1 MTPQEKLDQR
11 IAAWISI
18 ENRSFDSGEV
28 ATTYQRRVQRF
39 LDVVNLKQP
48 DRVPNLLMA
57 AGFMMTYG
65 GATLA
70 DAFYDSDNARRAMMK
85 FLEDFHLE
93 YSVIGIG
100 AAFGKVLD
108 LLDYKVYRWPGGN
121 LPDHVPFQYVEGE
134 YMTADEYDPL
144 IRNPEGF
151 LLRTYLPRA
160 FGKLQGLDLL
170 PNLFNVVEISGI
182 GMLLGPL
189 SRPPLRNALN
199 LLLQAADMMQEG
211 MGSAFGIGDEICR
224 RWGIPGIMGGVTFA
238 PFDIVSDT
246 LRGTQGA
253 LMDMYRRPD
262 KLLAACEA
270 LTPVS
275 VDMACSMK
283 VPGTPPFV
291 FIPLHKGADSFM
303 SNDQFVRFYWPSLK
317 AQLLGMIDA
326 GLIPILF
333 VEGAY
338 NKRLD
343 IIADSGLPAGKTIWW
358 FDQTDMKQAK
368 KKLGSWACIG
378 GNVPGSLFITGTAQQ
393 MEDYCRALIEYAG
406 VGGGFFLAP
415 GVGLESAREDN
426 VRAFL
431 ESTEKYGVY

>member
-11 IAAWISI
+11 ITAWMSI
-18 ENRSFDSGEV
+18 DNKTFDSDVV
-28 ATTYQRRVQRF
+28 AAAYQRRAQRF
-39 LDVVNLKQP
+39 MDVVNLKQP
-48 DRVPNLLMA
+48 DRVPNLFMA
-57 AGFMMTYG
+57 SGYMMIYG

-70 DAFYDSDNARRAMMK
+70 DTFYNVERAGRAMFK
-85 FLEDFHLE
+85 FLEDFQPE
-93 YSVIGIG
+93 YQILGVG
-100 AAFGKVLD
+100 AAFGRILD
-108 LLDYKVYRWPGGN
+108 LLGYKVYRWPGGN
-121 LPDHVPFQYVEGE
+121 LPDNVPFQYVEGE

-160 FGKLQGLDLL
+160 FENLQGLAMM
-170 PNLFNVVEISGI
+170 PNLYNAVEISGI

-189 SRPPLRNALN
+189 SQPPLRDAIDR
-199 LLLQAADMMQEG
+199 LLQAADMMKDASG
-211 MGSAFGIGDEICR
+211 MIFGVGTEVIK
-224 RWGIPGIMGGVTFA
+224 RWGIPSILGGVTFA

-262 KLLAACEA
+262 KLLAACEV
-270 LTPVS
+270 LTPIS
-275 VDMACSMK
+275 VDLADSMK
-283 VPGTPPFV
+283 VPGKPPFV

-303 SNDQFVRFYWPSLK
+303 SNEQFMRFYWPSLK
-317 AQLLGMIDA
+317 AQILGMIDA

-333 VEGAY
+333 VEGSY

-378 GNVPGSLFITGTAQQ
+378 GNVPSSLFITGNAQQ
-393 MEDYCRALIEYAG
+393 MEDYCRDLIENAG
-406 VGGGFFLAP
+406 AGGGFFLAP
-415 GVGLESAREDN
+415 GVAPESAIEEN
-426 VRAFL
+426 VHAFID
-431 ESTEKYGVY
+431 STKKFGVY